1 MSIRTPAELPDG
13 VSQATIGVRGGLLRS
28 GFEETAEAMYLT
40 SGYVY
45 SSAAEAE
52 KAFTGEIDRYV
63 YSRYGNPTISMF
75 EERLR
80 LIEGAPACFA
90 TATGMA
96 AVFTSLGA
104 LLATGDRLVAA
115 RSLFGSCFVVCSE
128 ILPRWGIETVFVD
141 GDDLSQWE
149 EALSVPTQ
157 AVFFETPSN
166 PMQSLVDI
174 AAVCDLSHAAGAK
187 VVLDNVFATPILQ
200 QGFPLGVDV
209 VVYSG
214 TKHIDGQG
222 RVLGGAIL
230 GDKQYIDEPVQKLMR
245 HTGPALSPFNAWTL
259 LKGLETLAVR
269 VDYQN
274 TSAQRVA
281 EFLESHPAVSWVRY
295 PFLESHPQYDLA
307 KRQMTGGGTVVTFEL
322 KGGSKER
329 AFEVLDKLK
338 LIDISN
344 NLGDSKSLITHPAT
358 TTHRAMGPEGRAAIG
373 LGDGVVRIS
382 VGLEGTQDLIA
393 DLDQALSSVSR
404 RTEAKKAR
412 RNKRRAVREV
422 NWIPQSTLDE
432 LSDDIEVAAV
442 LEELDQR
449 VTERG
454 WIFDEELSDD
464 ESALWSYPPSAA
476 DIADDDLVSVTTI
489 VMSAD
494 DDGEIAHVVFVGT
507 ADDYQFELKEL
518 FVHVEAIE
526 AYRAGDPL
534 PDLHHS

>member
-1 MSIRTPAELPDG
+1 MATAASTQAQSAGATSAVTAGGWCRSAARSCRQIAAPPTRTRARASSPNPIPTTNSRKPQRSSIPSCRPWECSHEHPKTTASEDRSEERARTGASGSRGMSSSPDDQVPSVRKPAELPDG

-28 GFEETAEAMYLT
+28 GFDETAEAMYLT

-52 KAFTGEIDRYV
+52 KAFTGEINRYV

-80 LIEGAPACFA
+80 LIEDAPAAFA

-104 LLATGDRLVAA
+104 LLAAGDRLVAA

-128 ILPRWGIETVFVD
+128 ILPRWGVETVFVD
-141 GDDLSQWE
+141 GDNLSQWE

-157 AVFFETPSN
+157 AIFFETPSN

-174 AAVCDLSHAAGAK
+174 AAVCDMAHAAGAK

-269 VDYQN
+269 VEHQN
-274 TSAQRVA
+274 ASAERIA
-281 EFLESHPAVSWVRY
+281 EFLEKHSAVSWARY

-329 AFEVLDKLK
+329 AFEVLDKLQ
-338 LIDISN
+338 IVDISN

-382 VGLEGTQDLIA
+382 VGLEGTEDLIN
-393 DLDQALSSVSR
+393 DLDQAL
-404 RTEAKKAR
+404 
-412 RNKRRAVREV
+412 
-422 NWIPQSTLDE
+422 
-432 LSDDIEVAAV
+432 
-442 LEELDQR
+442 
-449 VTERG
+449 G
-454 WIFDEELSDD
+454 
-464 ESALWSYPPSAA
+464 
-476 DIADDDLVSVTTI
+476 
-489 VMSAD
+489 
-494 DDGEIAHVVFVGT
+494 
-507 ADDYQFELKEL
+507 
-518 FVHVEAIE
+518 
-526 AYRAGDPL
+526 
-534 PDLHHS
+534 